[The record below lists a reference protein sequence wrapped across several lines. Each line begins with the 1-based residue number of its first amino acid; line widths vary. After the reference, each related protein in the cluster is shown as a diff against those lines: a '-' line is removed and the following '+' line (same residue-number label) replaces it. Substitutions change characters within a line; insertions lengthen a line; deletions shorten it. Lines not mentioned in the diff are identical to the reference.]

1 MPYCRKCGAE
11 VAEGVAFCQV
21 CGASMNDAQGSA
33 NQSQYNPGAQNSPYQ
48 AAPNDVED
56 NKLIGILCYL
66 GILLLIPLLTRPDS
80 QFIKFHSNQ
89 GLLLLLLGIA
99 AGVVAAIPVLGWIVA
114 VAASI
119 FSLVC
124 FIMGII
130 NVTSGQMKELPLIGK
145 IQILK

>member
-1 MPYCRKCGAE
+1 MP
-11 VAEGVAFCQV
+11 
-21 CGASMNDAQGSA
+21 
-33 NQSQYNPGAQNSPYQ
+33 
-48 AAPNDVED
+48 
-56 NKLIGILCYL
+56 
-66 GILLLIPLLTRPDS
+66 LLLIPLLTRPDS

-130 NVTSGQMKELPLIGK
+130 NGTSGQMKELPLIGK